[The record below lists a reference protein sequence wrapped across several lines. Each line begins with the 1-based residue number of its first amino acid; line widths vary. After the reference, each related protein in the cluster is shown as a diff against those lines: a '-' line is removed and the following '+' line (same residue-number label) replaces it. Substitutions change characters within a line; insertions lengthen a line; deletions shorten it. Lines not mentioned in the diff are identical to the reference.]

1 MIKIIIGIIIMFFI
15 FKILIYPIFFKK
27 HTNTLDLYFGIPGSG
42 KTTIGAYFSKKAQ
55 KKKKK
60 VYSNVDIKGNY
71 ILEPLQDLGIY
82 EIKDS
87 LIIID
92 EAGLE
97 YDNRSFKSYPKSS
110 NFFFKYHR
118 HYNCD
123 VIILSQ
129 DLDVD
134 IKIRKLATNYYL
146 LKPSLIPFFI
156 KRKTI
161 KKKIDI
167 NEEGEIIEFHYFQFL
182 GGKLFFAPLVWKM
195 FNTLDR
201 PKLVEKNFNK
211 WDIIH
216 KNNYIEEVKNEK

>member
-1 MIKIIIGIIIMFFI
+1 M
-15 FKILIYPIFFKK
+15 L
-27 HTNTLDLYFGIPGSG
+27 LC
-42 KTTIGAYFSKKAQ
+42 FSKKYQ
-55 KKKKK
+55 KKKKE

-71 ILEPLQDLGIY
+71 ILEPTKDLGNY
-82 EIKDS
+82 EIANA

-97 YDNRSFKSYPKSS
+97 FNNREFKTYPKNC

-123 VIILSQ
+123 IIVLSQ

-134 IKIRKLATNYYL
+134 LKIRKLATNYYL
-146 LKPSLIPFFI
+146 LKKSFIPFFI
-156 KRKTI
+156 SRKTI

-167 NEEGEIIEFHYFQFL
+167 NDEGEIVDFHYFQFL
-182 GGKLFFAPLVWKM
+182 GTKLFFAPKVWKM

-201 PKLVEKNFNK
+201 PQLTERDFQK
-211 WDIIH
+211 WDTIH
-216 KNNYIEEVKNEK
+216 FKESD